1 MPDLM
6 RRRRSG
12 WVVLAVCA
20 LTASLLAVGVT
31 PATAVEE
38 KADRLASTSA
48 CEGEAETDRMFT
60 DVAEGHIFRDAINC
74 LAYHGITV
82 GTGDGTT
89 FSPSRDVTRW
99 HMALFIARAMKAA
112 GVDLGAVVDAGFTD
126 IGDAPAVSRDAINQL
141 ATNGVIPEA
150 GTYRPNDP
158 MTRADT
164 AIFLV
169 GFLNKAAPNVTITE
183 DGVIVLGTGS
193 AAAEADDHFADVRA
207 LSSPSVDRAAAALWE
222 LGVTTG
228 TAQAAAVVDPTRAP
242 LDVNYDPQRT
252 VTRGEM
258 AAFITR
264 ALAHT
269 SLAPATTTAPPGP
282 SGGSGPSGR
291 SPTTTTTAPPG
302 PSPTTTTTAPPG
314 PSPTT
319 TTTAPPGPS
328 PTTTTT
334 APPGP
339 SPTTTT
345 TAPPGPAVDACGN
358 SGETRNQRGSATMP
372 RAPTLIVTRDELGIK
387 LTWQVDTRGSTG
399 YADHFR
405 VRWAPAPGNPH
416 VAEEAVVTTTGNS
429 CRIATSRLGPG
440 VWTVAVAGVNSVGV
454 GDEEERRF
462 EGTTPSP
469 PSWTYA
475 TQQGSATVV
484 LDWRSSQ
491 DPGTGPVTGY
501 RLWWK
506 KHGRDWTSEPQAT
519 VDATVT
525 TYTVA
530 DLAPGSYWGRVAAV
544 NRVGVGS
551 AWKFQF
557 DVRNLLVLPGLDWFA
572 VTWPDTLGAAKF
584 VVEYKPQSASDW
596 ESAPDVAAGRTSKTV
611 TGLDVGSKYSI
622 RVSASDDS
630 DAVLWQFSGSAAL
643 GSIVPP
649 DLTLS
654 GFHNDL
660 LYDVAATP
668 YPLEFDQ
675 SPIWRYRVQW
685 RTADQTYSS
694 DRQEDF
700 GTRGGK
706 SSRVVYGRFVAGT
719 TYTVRVL
726 PLDINRRPLGAVE
739 SSVRIL
745 PAAEFW
751 EENVVKIYE
760 SDHPWLRQAWDK
772 KLSVTV
778 ESTWWSNPKV
788 AQYAHE
794 RVRLTKNGATWDNL
808 VEGTGFSLG
817 PVWSQHPRYPYQLV
831 AVHELAH
838 HFVMDYRVALKPG
851 PVAAGWMFFEAL
863 NSADC
868 DIVEIYAVIAAYV
881 TLKFVRDDPSRY
893 RPVGASAC
901 SPVGYPPSTES
912 QAVVKSAI
920 KGEMPQWLYDTYS
933 TDGTSDGL
941 DLDRLWADIEETS
954 IYDPRY
960 DHLVLIISPSHIAY
974 GFRDSF
980 GGFCSHTEAVR
991 LLADD
996 EASDLNPWVDGGCNT
1011 RRPRALEAA
1020 PGSNPGEIDIEWQR
1034 PFYQASP
1041 AISQYI
1047 VQWKSG
1053 SQSYDAS
1060 RQATI
1065 NALASLSHTISGLT
1079 TGNQY
1084 SIRIGASNLDAPT
1097 VFTDVDGRTR
1107 TAETTATAS

>member
-6 RRRRSG
+6 RKRRSG

-20 LTASLLAVGVT
+20 LIASLLAVGVN

-38 KADRLASTSA
+38 KADHLASTSA
-48 CEGEAETDRMFT
+48 CAGEAETDRMFT
-60 DVAEGHIFRDAINC
+60 DVPEGHIFRDAINC

-99 HMALFIARAMKAA
+99 QMALFVARAMKAA

-126 IGDAPAVSRDAINQL
+126 IGDAPAVSQDAINQL
-141 ATNGVIPEA
+141 AANGVIPEA

-158 MTRADT
+158 TTRAET
-164 AIFLV
+164 AILLV
-169 GFLNKAAPNVTITE
+169 GFLDKAAPNVTITE
-183 DGVIVLGTGS
+183 DGVIMLGTGS
-193 AAAEADDHFADVRA
+193 AATEADDHFADVRA

-228 TAQAAAVVDPTRAP
+228 TNKAAAVVDPTRAP

-252 VTRGEM
+252 VTRGAM

-269 SLAPATTTAPPGP
+269 SLAPATTTA
-282 SGGSGPSGR
+282 GGSGPSGR

-302 PSPTTTTTAPPG
+302 PSTTTTAPP
-314 PSPTT
+314 
-319 TTTAPPGPS
+319 
-328 PTTTTT
+328 
-334 APPGP
+334 
-339 SPTTTT
+339 
-345 TAPPGPAVDACGN
+345 VDA
-358 SGETRNQRGSATMP
+358 
-372 RAPTLIVTRDELGIK
+372 
-387 LTWQVDTRGSTG
+387 
-399 YADHFR
+399 
-405 VRWAPAPGNPH
+405 
-416 VAEEAVVTTTGNS
+416 
-429 CRIATSRLGPG
+429 
-440 VWTVAVAGVNSVGV
+440 
-454 GDEEERRF
+454 
-462 EGTTPSP
+462 TTPSP

-475 TQQGSATVV
+475 TQQGSGTVV
-484 LDWRSSQ
+484 LEWRSSQ

-501 RLWWK
+501 RLWWI

-519 VDATVT
+519 VDAPVT

-530 DLAPGSYWGRVAAV
+530 DMDPGSYWGRVAAV

-551 AWKFQF
+551 AWVFQF
-557 DVRNLLVLPGLDWFA
+557 DVRNLTVLPGLDWFEA
-572 VTWPDTLGAAKF
+572 TWPDTPGATKF

-596 ESAPDVAAGRTSKTV
+596 ESAPDVPAGRTSKTV

-622 RVSASDDS
+622 RVAAFDDS
-630 DAVLWQFSGSAAL
+630 DARLWQFSGSAAL
-643 GSIVPP
+643 GSIVPR
-649 DLTLS
+649 DLILN

-660 LYDVAATP
+660 QVVFGVARHV
-668 YPLEFDQ
+668 FDN
-675 SPIWRYRVQW
+675 SPIGGYRVQW
-685 RTADQTYSS
+685 RTGDQTYSS
-694 DRQEDF
+694 DRQENAHPRSRKVF
-700 GTRGGK
+700 ESLIGGLDK
-706 SSRVVYGRFVAGT
+706 DT

-726 PLDINRRPLGAVE
+726 PLDKKKRPLGAVE
-739 SSVRIL
+739 SSGRTL
-745 PAAEFW
+745 PADEFW
-751 EENVVKIYE
+751 EKHIVEIYE
-760 SDHPWLRQAWDK
+760 DNSPWLREAWAE

-778 ESTWWSNPKV
+778 KPTWFSKPDV
-788 AQYAHE
+788 AAYLLNRH
-794 RVRLTKNGATWDNL
+794 VDLTVNGATWDNL
-808 VEGTGFSLG
+808 VEGTGFLLG
-817 PVWSQHPRYPYQLV
+817 PVHRQRRVRYPYQLV

-838 HFVMDYRVALKPG
+838 HFVMDHRVARKPG
-851 PVAAGWMFFEAL
+851 PVAAGWMFLKTF
-863 NSADC
+863 SKGC
-868 DIVEIYAVIAAYV
+868 DIGEIYPEIVGYV
-881 TLKFVRDDPSRY
+881 TLKFVQDNPWRY
-893 RPVGASAC
+893 MPASGSGC
-901 SPVGYPPSTES
+901 TGVGYPPSKES

-941 DLDRLWADIEETS
+941 DLDRLWADVEEA
-954 IYDPRY
+954 
-960 DHLVLIISPSHIAY
+960 LIDRSDSPGVVTPTQIAY

-980 GGFCSHTEAVR
+980 GGFCSHAEAVR

-996 EASDLNPWVDGGCNT
+996 EAADLNPWVDGGCNT

-1041 AISQYI
+1041 TISQYI

-1065 NALASLSHTISGLT
+1065 NAPDSLSYTISGLT

-1084 SIRIGASNLDAPT
+1084 SIRIAASNLDDPT
-1097 VFTDVDGRTR
+1097 DFTDVDGRTR

>member
-6 RRRRSG
+6 KERRSG
-12 WVVLAVCA
+12 WAVLAVCA
-20 LTASLLAVGVT
+20 LIASLLAAGVN

-38 KADRLASTSA
+38 TADHLAATSA
-48 CEGEAETDRMFT
+48 CAGEAETDHMFT
-60 DVAEGHIFRDAINC
+60 DVPEGHIFRDAINC
-74 LAYHGITV
+74 IAHHGITV

-89 FSPSRDVTRW
+89 FSPNQDVTRW
-99 HMALFIARAMKAA
+99 QMALFIARAMKAA
-112 GVDLGAVVDAGFTD
+112 GLDLGAVMDAGFTD

-141 ATNGVIPEA
+141 ATNGVIAEA

-158 MTRADT
+158 TTRADM
-164 AIFLV
+164 AILLV
-169 GFLNKAAPNVTITE
+169 GFLDKAAPNVTITE
-183 DGVIVLGTGS
+183 DGAIMLGTGS

-207 LSSPSVDRAAAALWE
+207 LSPPSVDRAAAALFE

-228 TAQAAAVVDPTRAP
+228 TAQAAAVVDPTRTP

-252 VTRGEM
+252 VTRGAM

-269 SLAPATTTAPPGP
+269 SLAPATTTADPTTADPTTAEP
-282 SGGSGPSGR
+282 TTAEPSGPSG
-291 SPTTTTTAPPG
+291 
-302 PSPTTTTTAPPG
+302 PSLTGESNDRVIEPEINRVIEPESNDRVIEPEINRVIE
-314 PSPTT
+314 PEIDRQ
-319 TTTAPPGPS
+319 
-328 PTTTTT
+328 
-334 APPGP
+334 
-339 SPTTTT
+339 
-345 TAPPGPAVDACGN
+345 GPAVDACGN
-358 SGETRNQRGSATMP
+358 SGGTRPQRGSATMP
-372 RAPTLIVTRDELGIK
+372 RAPTLIVTRDELGMK

-469 PSWTYA
+469 PSWTSA

-484 LDWRSSQ
+484 WSWRSSQ

-501 RLWWK
+501 RLWWI

-519 VDATVT
+519 VDAPVT

-551 AWKFQF
+551 AWVFQF
-557 DVRNLLVLPGLDWFA
+557 RVRNLLVLPGLDWFEA
-572 VTWPDTLGAAKF
+572 TWPDTPGAAKF
-584 VVEYKPQSASDW
+584 VVEYKLQSASDW

-611 TGLDVGSKYSI
+611 TGLEVGSKYSI
-622 RVSASDDS
+622 RVSAFDDS
-630 DAVLWQFSGSAAL
+630 DVRLWQFSDSAAL

-660 LYDVAATP
+660 LYELAATP
-668 YPLEFDQ
+668 YPLEFDH
-675 SPIWRYRVQW
+675 SPVRRYRVQW
-685 RTADQTYSS
+685 RTADQTYNS
-694 DRQEDF
+694 DRQQDF

-706 SSRVVYGRFVAGT
+706 SSRVVYGRFVAET

-760 SDHPWLRQAWDK
+760 SDHPWLRQAWDE

-778 ESTWWSNPKV
+778 EPTWWSNPKV
-788 AQYAHE
+788 AQYAYE
-794 RVRLTKNGATWDNL
+794 RVRLTENGATWTNL
-808 VEGTGFSLG
+808 TKGTGFSLG
-817 PVWSQHPRYPYQLV
+817 PVWSQHPKYPYQLV

-838 HFVMDYRVALKPG
+838 HFVGDYRVAQKPG
-851 PVAAGWMFFEAL
+851 PVAAGWMFFEA
-863 NSADC
+863 STSGDC
-868 DIVEIYAVIAAYV
+868 NIFEIYAVIAAYV
-881 TLKFVRDDPSRY
+881 TLKFVRDDPWTY
-893 RPVGASAC
+893 TPVGASAC
-901 SPVGYPPSTES
+901 SPVGYPPSAKS

-941 DLDRLWADIEETS
+941 DLDQLWADIEETS
-954 IYDPRY
+954 IYDPSY
-960 DHLVLIISPSHIAY
+960 DHLVLVISPSQIAY

-980 GGFCSHTEAVR
+980 GGFCSHAEAVR

-996 EASDLNPWVDGGCNT
+996 EASDLNPWVDGGCDT

-1020 PGSNPGEIDIEWQR
+1020 PGSNPGEIDIGWQR
-1034 PFYQASP
+1034 PFYQALP
-1041 AISQYI
+1041 GISQYI

-1065 NALASLSHTISGLT
+1065 NAVASLSYTISGLT

>member
-20 LTASLLAVGVT
+20 LIASLLAVGVN

-38 KADRLASTSA
+38 KADHLASTSA
-48 CEGEAETDRMFT
+48 CAGEAETDPMFT
-60 DVAEGHIFRDAINC
+60 DVPEGHIFRDAINC

-99 HMALFIARAMKAA
+99 QMALFVARAMKAA

-141 ATNGVIPEA
+141 AANGVVPEA

-158 MTRADT
+158 MTRAEM

-169 GFLNKAAPNVTITE
+169 GFLDKAAPNVTITE
-183 DGVIVLGTGS
+183 DGVIMLGTGR

-207 LSSPSVDRAAAALWE
+207 LRWPSVDRAAAALFE

-228 TAQAAAVVDPTRAP
+228 TNKAAAVVDPARAP

-252 VTRGEM
+252 VTRGAM

-269 SLAPATTTAPPGP
+269 SLAPATTTAPPAPPGGSGP
-282 SGGSGPSGR
+282 SGGSGR

-302 PSPTTTTTAPPG
+302 PSTTTTAP

-319 TTTAPPGPS
+319 TTTAPP
-328 PTTTTT
+328 
-334 APPGP
+334 
-339 SPTTTT
+339 
-345 TAPPGPAVDACGN
+345 VDA
-358 SGETRNQRGSATMP
+358 
-372 RAPTLIVTRDELGIK
+372 
-387 LTWQVDTRGSTG
+387 
-399 YADHFR
+399 
-405 VRWAPAPGNPH
+405 
-416 VAEEAVVTTTGNS
+416 
-429 CRIATSRLGPG
+429 
-440 VWTVAVAGVNSVGV
+440 
-454 GDEEERRF
+454 
-462 EGTTPSP
+462 TTPSP
-469 PSWTYA
+469 PSWTYT

-484 LDWRSSQ
+484 LEWRSSQ

-501 RLWWK
+501 RLWWI

-519 VDATVT
+519 VDAPVT

-551 AWKFQF
+551 AWVFQF
-557 DVRNLLVLPGLDWFA
+557 DVRNLLVLPGLDWFEA
-572 VTWPDTLGAAKF
+572 TWPNTPGAAKF

-596 ESAPDVAAGRTSKTV
+596 ESAPDVPAGRTSKTV

-622 RVSASDDS
+622 RVAAFDDS
-630 DAVLWQFSGSAAL
+630 DARLWQFSGSAAL
-643 GSIVPP
+643 GSIVPR
-649 DLTLS
+649 DLTLN

-660 LYDVAATP
+660 QVVFGVARHV
-668 YPLEFDQ
+668 FDN
-675 SPIWRYRVQW
+675 SPIGGYSVQW
-685 RTADQTYSS
+685 RTGDQTYSS
-694 DRQEDF
+694 DRQENAHPRSRTVF
-700 GTRGGK
+700 ESLIGGL
-706 SSRVVYGRFVAGT
+706 AEDT

-726 PLDINRRPLGAVE
+726 PLDKKKRPLGAVE
-739 SSVRIL
+739 SSGRTL
-745 PAAEFW
+745 PADEFW
-751 EENVVKIYE
+751 EKHIVEIYE
-760 SDHPWLRQAWDK
+760 DNFPWLREAWNE

-778 ESTWWSNPKV
+778 KPTWFSKPDV
-788 AQYAHE
+788 AAYLLNRH
-794 RVRLTKNGATWDNL
+794 VDLTVNGVTWDNL
-808 VEGTGFSLG
+808 VEGTGFLLG
-817 PVWSQHPRYPYQLV
+817 PVYRQRRVRYPYQLV

-838 HFVMDYRVALKPG
+838 HFVMDHRVARKPG
-851 PVAAGWMFFEAL
+851 PVAAGWMFLKTF
-863 NSADC
+863 SKGC
-868 DIVEIYAVIAAYV
+868 DIGEIYPEIVGYV
-881 TLKFVRDDPSRY
+881 TLQFVQDNPWRY
-893 RPVGASAC
+893 MPASGSGC
-901 SPVGYPPSTES
+901 TGVGYPPSTES

-933 TDGTSDGL
+933 TNGTSDGL
-941 DLDRLWADIEETS
+941 DLDRLWADVEEA
-954 IYDPRY
+954 
-960 DHLVLIISPSHIAY
+960 LIDRSDSPGVVTPTQIAY

-980 GGFCSHTEAVR
+980 GGFCSHAEAVR

-996 EASDLNPWVDGGCNT
+996 ETADLNPWVDGGCNT

-1034 PFYQASP
+1034 PFYQALHGPSP
-1041 AISQYI
+1041 NTSC
-1047 VQWKSG
+1047 SG
-1053 SQSYDAS
+1053 NPG
-1060 RQATI
+1060 R
-1065 NALASLSHTISGLT
+1065 SHTTHRDKQRSTPQILALLHHKRPD
-1079 TGNQY
+1079 NRQPIQY
-1084 SIRIGASNLDAPT
+1084 SHSSLKSRRPDRLHRRRRTHTNRRDDRHRVIDQPRVPVGAQNIVVRADQA
-1097 VFTDVDGRTR
+1097 
-1107 TAETTATAS
+1107 

>member
-1 MPDLM
+1 M
-6 RRRRSG
+6 
-12 WVVLAVCA
+12 
-20 LTASLLAVGVT
+20 
-31 PATAVEE
+31 
-38 KADRLASTSA
+38 
-48 CEGEAETDRMFT
+48 
-60 DVAEGHIFRDAINC
+60 
-74 LAYHGITV
+74 
-82 GTGDGTT
+82 
-89 FSPSRDVTRW
+89 
-99 HMALFIARAMKAA
+99 
-112 GVDLGAVVDAGFTD
+112 
-126 IGDAPAVSRDAINQL
+126 
-141 ATNGVIPEA
+141 
-150 GTYRPNDP
+150 
-158 MTRADT
+158 
-164 AIFLV
+164 
-169 GFLNKAAPNVTITE
+169 
-183 DGVIVLGTGS
+183 
-193 AAAEADDHFADVRA
+193 
-207 LSSPSVDRAAAALWE
+207 
-222 LGVTTG
+222 
-228 TAQAAAVVDPTRAP
+228 
-242 LDVNYDPQRT
+242 
-252 VTRGEM
+252 
-258 AAFITR
+258 
-264 ALAHT
+264 
-269 SLAPATTTAPPGP
+269 
-282 SGGSGPSGR
+282 
-291 SPTTTTTAPPG
+291 
-302 PSPTTTTTAPPG
+302 
-314 PSPTT
+314 
-319 TTTAPPGPS
+319 
-328 PTTTTT
+328 
-334 APPGP
+334 
-339 SPTTTT
+339 
-345 TAPPGPAVDACGN
+345 
-358 SGETRNQRGSATMP
+358 
-372 RAPTLIVTRDELGIK
+372 
-387 LTWQVDTRGSTG
+387 
-399 YADHFR
+399 
-405 VRWAPAPGNPH
+405 
-416 VAEEAVVTTTGNS
+416 TTTGNS

-484 LDWRSSQ
+484 WSWRSSQ

-519 VDATVT
+519 VDAAVT

-530 DLAPGSYWGRVAAV
+530 DLAPGLYWGRVAAV
-544 NRVGVGS
+544 NRIGVGS
-551 AWKFQF
+551 AWEFQF
-557 DVRNLLVLPGLDWFA
+557 DVRNLLVLPGLDWFEA
-572 VTWPDTLGAAKF
+572 RWPDTPSAAKF

-596 ESAPDVAAGRTSKTV
+596 QSAPDVAAGRTSKTV

-660 LYDVAATP
+660 LYNVATTP
-668 YPLEFDQ
+668 YPLEFDP
-675 SPIWRYRVQW
+675 SPVRWYRVQW

-694 DRQEDF
+694 DRQQDF
-700 GTRGGK
+700 GTSGGK
-706 SSRVVYGRFVAGT
+706 SSRVVYGRFVADT

-751 EENVVKIYE
+751 EENIVDIYE
-760 SDHPWLRQAWDK
+760 DNSPWLRQAWDK

-778 ESTWWSNPKV
+778 EPTWWSNPKV

-794 RVRLTKNGATWDNL
+794 RVRLTKNGATWTNL
-808 VEGTGFSLG
+808 TRGTGFALG

-838 HFVMDYRVALKPG
+838 HFVMDHRVALKPG
-851 PVAAGWMFFEAL
+851 PVAAGWMFFKAL
-863 NSADC
+863 NSGDC
-868 DIVEIYAVIAAYV
+868 DIVEIYAEIAAYV
-881 TLKFVRDDPSRY
+881 TLKFVRDDPWTY
-893 RPVGASAC
+893 RPIGASAC
-901 SPVGYPPSTES
+901 SPVGYLPSTTS
-912 QAVVKSAI
+912 QTVVKSAI

-941 DLDRLWADIEETS
+941 DLDQLWADVEETS
-954 IYDPRY
+954 IYDPSY
-960 DHLVLIISPSHIAY
+960 DHLVLMISPSQIAY

-980 GGFCSHTEAVR
+980 GGFCSHAEAVR

-996 EASDLNPWVDGGCNT
+996 EAADLNPWVDGGCNT

-1065 NALASLSHTISGLT
+1065 NAVASLSYTISDLT

-1097 VFTDVDGRTR
+1097 DFTDVDGRTR

>member
-6 RRRRSG
+6 KKRRSG

-20 LTASLLAVGVT
+20 LIASLLAVGVN

-38 KADRLASTSA
+38 KADHLASTSA
-48 CEGEAETDRMFT
+48 CAGEAETDRMFT
-60 DVAEGHIFRDAINC
+60 DVPEGHIFRDAINC

-99 HMALFIARAMKAA
+99 QMALFVARAMKAA

-141 ATNGVIPEA
+141 AANGVIPEA

-158 MTRADT
+158 TTRAET
-164 AIFLV
+164 AILLV
-169 GFLNKAAPNVTITE
+169 GFLDKAAPNVTITE

-193 AAAEADDHFADVRA
+193 AATEADDHFADVRA

-228 TAQAAAVVDPTRAP
+228 TNKAAAVVDPTRAP

-252 VTRGEM
+252 VTRGAM

-269 SLAPATTTAPPGP
+269 SLAPATTTTGPGP
-282 SGGSGPSGR
+282 SGGSGS
-291 SPTTTTTAPPG
+291 SG
-302 PSPTTTTTAPPG
+302 PSPTTTTTAPPSPTTTTTAP

-319 TTTAPPGPS
+319 TTTAPPSPTTTTTAPPS

-334 APPGP
+334 APPSPTTTTTAPP

-345 TAPPGPAVDACGN
+345 TAPPSPTTTTTAPPSPTTTTTAPPVDA
-358 SGETRNQRGSATMP
+358 
-372 RAPTLIVTRDELGIK
+372 
-387 LTWQVDTRGSTG
+387 
-399 YADHFR
+399 
-405 VRWAPAPGNPH
+405 
-416 VAEEAVVTTTGNS
+416 
-429 CRIATSRLGPG
+429 
-440 VWTVAVAGVNSVGV
+440 
-454 GDEEERRF
+454 
-462 EGTTPSP
+462 TTPSP
-469 PSWTYA
+469 PSWTYT

-484 LDWRSSQ
+484 LEWRSSQ

-501 RLWWK
+501 RLWWI

-519 VDATVT
+519 VDAPVT

-530 DLAPGSYWGRVAAV
+530 DMAPGSYWGRVAAV

-551 AWKFQF
+551 AWVFQF
-557 DVRNLLVLPGLDWFA
+557 DVRNLTVLPGLDWFEA
-572 VTWPDTLGAAKF
+572 TWPDTPGATKF

-596 ESAPDVAAGRTSKTV
+596 ESAPDVPAGRTSKTV

-622 RVSASDDS
+622 RVAAFDDS
-630 DAVLWQFSGSAAL
+630 DARLWQFSGSAAL
-643 GSIVPP
+643 GSIVPR
-649 DLTLS
+649 DLILN

-660 LYDVAATP
+660 QVVFGVARHV
-668 YPLEFDQ
+668 FDN
-675 SPIWRYRVQW
+675 SPIGGYRVQW
-685 RTADQTYSS
+685 RTGDQTYSS
-694 DRQEDF
+694 DRQKNAHPRSRKVFESLI
-700 GTRGGK
+700 GGLDK
-706 SSRVVYGRFVAGT
+706 DT

-726 PLDINRRPLGAVE
+726 PLDKKKRPLGAVE
-739 SSVRIL
+739 SSGRTL
-745 PAAEFW
+745 PADEFW
-751 EENVVKIYE
+751 EKHIVEIYE
-760 SDHPWLRQAWDK
+760 DNSPWLREAWNE

-778 ESTWWSNPKV
+778 KPTWFSKPDV
-788 AQYAHE
+788 AAYLLNRH
-794 RVRLTKNGATWDNL
+794 VDLTVNGATWDNL
-808 VEGTGFSLG
+808 VEGTGFLLG
-817 PVWSQHPRYPYQLV
+817 PVYRQRRVRYPYQLV

-838 HFVMDYRVALKPG
+838 HFVMDHRVARKPG
-851 PVAAGWMFFEAL
+851 PVAAGWMFLETF
-863 NSADC
+863 SKGC
-868 DIVEIYAVIAAYV
+868 DIGEIYPEIVGYV
-881 TLKFVRDDPSRY
+881 TLKFVQDNPWRY
-893 RPVGASAC
+893 MPASGSGC
-901 SPVGYPPSTES
+901 TGVGYPPSTES

-941 DLDRLWADIEETS
+941 DLDRLWADVEEA
-954 IYDPRY
+954 
-960 DHLVLIISPSHIAY
+960 LIDRSDSPGVVTPTQIAY

-980 GGFCSHTEAVR
+980 GGFCSHAEAVR

-996 EASDLNPWVDGGCNT
+996 EAADLNPWVDGGCNT

-1041 AISQYI
+1041 TISQYI

-1065 NALASLSHTISGLT
+1065 NALDSLSYTISGLT

>member
-1 MPDLM
+1 MRDLM

-20 LTASLLAVGVT
+20 LIASLLAVGVN

-38 KADRLASTSA
+38 KADHLASTSA
-48 CEGEAETDRMFT
+48 CAGEAETDPMFT
-60 DVAEGHIFRDAINC
+60 DVPEGHIFRDAINC

-99 HMALFIARAMKAA
+99 QMALFIARAMKAA

-141 ATNGVIPEA
+141 AANGVVPEA

-158 MTRADT
+158 MTRADM

-183 DGVIVLGTGS
+183 DGVIMLGTGS

-207 LSSPSVDRAAAALWE
+207 LRWPSVDRAAAALFE

-228 TAQAAAVVDPTRAP
+228 TNKAAAVVDPARAP

-252 VTRGEM
+252 VTRGAM

-269 SLAPATTTAPPGP
+269 SLAPATTTAPPAP
-282 SGGSGPSGR
+282 PGGSGPTGGSGGSGR

-302 PSPTTTTTAPPG
+302 PSTTTTAP

-319 TTTAPPGPS
+319 TTTAPP
-328 PTTTTT
+328 
-334 APPGP
+334 
-339 SPTTTT
+339 
-345 TAPPGPAVDACGN
+345 VDA
-358 SGETRNQRGSATMP
+358 
-372 RAPTLIVTRDELGIK
+372 
-387 LTWQVDTRGSTG
+387 
-399 YADHFR
+399 
-405 VRWAPAPGNPH
+405 
-416 VAEEAVVTTTGNS
+416 
-429 CRIATSRLGPG
+429 
-440 VWTVAVAGVNSVGV
+440 
-454 GDEEERRF
+454 
-462 EGTTPSP
+462 TTPSP
-469 PSWTYA
+469 PSWTYT

-484 LDWRSSQ
+484 LEWRSSQ

-501 RLWWK
+501 RLWWI

-519 VDATVT
+519 VDAAVT

-530 DLAPGSYWGRVAAV
+530 DLAPGWYWGRVAAV

-551 AWKFQF
+551 AWVFQF
-557 DVRNLLVLPGLDWFA
+557 RVRNLTVLPGLDWFEA
-572 VTWPDTLGAAKF
+572 TWPDTPGATKF

-596 ESAPDVAAGRTSKTV
+596 ESAPDVPAGRTSKTV

-622 RVSASDDS
+622 RVAASDDS

-643 GSIVPP
+643 GSIVPR

-694 DRQEDF
+694 DRQQDF

-706 SSRVVYGRFVAGT
+706 SSRVVYGRFVADT

-726 PLDINRRPLGAVE
+726 PLDNKKRPLGAVE

-772 KLSVTV
+772 KLPVTV
-778 ESTWWSNPKV
+778 EPTWWSNPKV

-794 RVRLTKNGATWDNL
+794 RVRLTKNGVTWDNL
-808 VEGTGFSLG
+808 TRGTGFALG
-817 PVWSQHPRYPYQLV
+817 PVWSQHPIYPYQLV

-863 NSADC
+863 NSGDC
-868 DIVEIYAVIAAYV
+868 NIVEIYAEIAAYV
-881 TLKFVRDDPSRY
+881 TLKFVRDDPWKY
-893 RPVGASAC
+893 IPIGASAC
-901 SPVGYPPSTES
+901 SPVGYLPTTTS
-912 QAVVKSAI
+912 QTVVKSAI

-933 TDGTSDGL
+933 TNGTSDGL
-941 DLDRLWADIEETS
+941 DLDQLWADVEETS
-954 IYDPRY
+954 IYDPSY
-960 DHLVLIISPSHIAY
+960 DHLVLMISPSQIAY

-980 GGFCSHTEAVR
+980 GGYCSHAEAVR

-996 EASDLNPWVDGGCNT
+996 EAADLNPWVDGGCNT

-1034 PFYQASP
+1034 PFYQALP

-1065 NALASLSHTISGLT
+1065 NAVASLSYTISGLT

-1084 SIRIGASNLDAPT
+1084 SIRIAASNLDAPT

>member
-20 LTASLLAVGVT
+20 LIASLLAVGVN

-38 KADRLASTSA
+38 KADHLASTSA
-48 CEGEAETDRMFT
+48 CAGEAETDPMFT
-60 DVAEGHIFRDAINC
+60 DVPEGHIFRDAINC

-99 HMALFIARAMKAA
+99 QMALFIARAMKAA

-141 ATNGVIPEA
+141 AANGVVPEA

-158 MTRADT
+158 MTRAEM

-183 DGVIVLGTGS
+183 DGAIMLGTGS
-193 AAAEADDHFADVRA
+193 AATEADDHFADVRA
-207 LSSPSVDRAAAALWE
+207 RRWPSVDRAAAALFE

-228 TAQAAAVVDPTRAP
+228 TNKAAAVVDPTRAP

-252 VTRGEM
+252 VTRGAM

-269 SLAPATTTAPPGP
+269 SLAPATTTAPPAP
-282 SGGSGPSGR
+282 PGGSGGSGR
-291 SPTTTTTAPPG
+291 SPTTTTTAPSGPSTTTTAP
-302 PSPTTTTTAPPG
+302 PSPTTTTTAPP
-314 PSPTT
+314 
-319 TTTAPPGPS
+319 
-328 PTTTTT
+328 
-334 APPGP
+334 
-339 SPTTTT
+339 
-345 TAPPGPAVDACGN
+345 VDA
-358 SGETRNQRGSATMP
+358 
-372 RAPTLIVTRDELGIK
+372 
-387 LTWQVDTRGSTG
+387 
-399 YADHFR
+399 
-405 VRWAPAPGNPH
+405 
-416 VAEEAVVTTTGNS
+416 
-429 CRIATSRLGPG
+429 
-440 VWTVAVAGVNSVGV
+440 
-454 GDEEERRF
+454 
-462 EGTTPSP
+462 TTPSP
-469 PSWTYA
+469 PSWAYT

-484 LDWRSSQ
+484 LEWRSSQ

-501 RLWWK
+501 RLWWI
-506 KHGRDWTSEPQAT
+506 KHGRDWPSEPQAT
-519 VDATVT
+519 VDAAVT

-530 DLAPGSYWGRVAAV
+530 DLAPGWYWGRVAAV

-551 AWKFQF
+551 AWVFQF
-557 DVRNLLVLPGLDWFA
+557 DVRNLTVLPGLDWFEA
-572 VTWPDTLGAAKF
+572 TWPDTPGAAKF

-596 ESAPDVAAGRTSKTV
+596 ESAPDVPAGRTSKTV

-622 RVSASDDS
+622 RVAAFDDS

-643 GSIVPP
+643 GSIVPR

-694 DRQEDF
+694 DRQQDF

-706 SSRVVYGRFVAGT
+706 SSRVVYGRFVADT

-726 PLDINRRPLGAVE
+726 PLDNKKRPLGAVE

-772 KLSVTV
+772 KLPVTV
-778 ESTWWSNPKV
+778 EPTWWSNPKV

-794 RVRLTKNGATWDNL
+794 RVRLTKNGVTWDNL
-808 VEGTGFSLG
+808 TRGTGFALG
-817 PVWSQHPRYPYQLV
+817 PVWSQHPIYPYQLV

-863 NSADC
+863 NSGDC
-868 DIVEIYAVIAAYV
+868 NIVEIYAEIAAYV
-881 TLKFVRDDPSRY
+881 TLKFVRDDPWKY
-893 RPVGASAC
+893 IPIGASAC
-901 SPVGYPPSTES
+901 SPVGYLPTTTS
-912 QAVVKSAI
+912 QTVVKSAI

-933 TDGTSDGL
+933 TNGTSDGL
-941 DLDRLWADIEETS
+941 DLDQLWADVEETS
-954 IYDPRY
+954 IYDPSY
-960 DHLVLIISPSHIAY
+960 DHLVLMISPSQIAY

-980 GGFCSHTEAVR
+980 GGYCSHAEAVR

-996 EASDLNPWVDGGCNT
+996 EAADLNPWVDGGCNT

-1034 PFYQASP
+1034 PFYQALP

-1065 NALASLSHTISGLT
+1065 NAVASLSYTISGLT

-1084 SIRIGASNLDAPT
+1084 SIRIAASNLDAPT

>member
-6 RRRRSG
+6 RKRRSG

-20 LTASLLAVGVT
+20 LIASLLAVGVN

-38 KADRLASTSA
+38 KADHLASTSA
-48 CEGEAETDRMFT
+48 CAGEAETDRMFT
-60 DVAEGHIFRDAINC
+60 DVPEGHIFRDAINC

-99 HMALFIARAMKAA
+99 QMALFVARAMKAA

-141 ATNGVIPEA
+141 AANGVIPEA

-158 MTRADT
+158 TTRAET
-164 AIFLV
+164 AILLV
-169 GFLNKAAPNVTITE
+169 GFLDKAAPNVTITE
-183 DGVIVLGTGS
+183 DGVIMLGTGS
-193 AAAEADDHFADVRA
+193 AATEADDHFADVRA

-228 TAQAAAVVDPTRAP
+228 TNKAAAVVDPTRAP

-252 VTRGEM
+252 VTRGAM

-269 SLAPATTTAPPGP
+269 SLAPATTTA
-282 SGGSGPSGR
+282 GGSGPSGR

-302 PSPTTTTTAPPG
+302 PSTTTTAPP
-314 PSPTT
+314 
-319 TTTAPPGPS
+319 
-328 PTTTTT
+328 
-334 APPGP
+334 
-339 SPTTTT
+339 
-345 TAPPGPAVDACGN
+345 VDA
-358 SGETRNQRGSATMP
+358 
-372 RAPTLIVTRDELGIK
+372 
-387 LTWQVDTRGSTG
+387 
-399 YADHFR
+399 
-405 VRWAPAPGNPH
+405 
-416 VAEEAVVTTTGNS
+416 
-429 CRIATSRLGPG
+429 
-440 VWTVAVAGVNSVGV
+440 
-454 GDEEERRF
+454 
-462 EGTTPSP
+462 TTPSP

-475 TQQGSATVV
+475 TQQGSGTVV
-484 LDWRSSQ
+484 LEWRSSQ

-501 RLWWK
+501 RLWWI

-519 VDATVT
+519 VDAPVT

-530 DLAPGSYWGRVAAV
+530 DMDPGSYWGRVAAV

-551 AWKFQF
+551 AWVFQF
-557 DVRNLLVLPGLDWFA
+557 DVRNLTVLPGLDWFEA
-572 VTWPDTLGAAKF
+572 TWPDTPGATKF

-596 ESAPDVAAGRTSKTV
+596 ESAPDVPAGRTSKTV

-622 RVSASDDS
+622 RVAAFDDS
-630 DAVLWQFSGSAAL
+630 DARLWQFSGSAAL
-643 GSIVPP
+643 GSIVPR
-649 DLTLS
+649 DLILN

-660 LYDVAATP
+660 QVVFGVARHV
-668 YPLEFDQ
+668 FDN
-675 SPIWRYRVQW
+675 SPIGGYRVQW
-685 RTADQTYSS
+685 RTGDQTYSS
-694 DRQEDF
+694 DRQENAHPRSRKVF
-700 GTRGGK
+700 ESLIGGLDK
-706 SSRVVYGRFVAGT
+706 DT

-726 PLDINRRPLGAVE
+726 PLDKKKRPLGAVE
-739 SSVRIL
+739 SSGRTL
-745 PAAEFW
+745 PADEFW
-751 EENVVKIYE
+751 EKHIVEIYE
-760 SDHPWLRQAWDK
+760 DNSPWLREAWAE

-778 ESTWWSNPKV
+778 KPTWFSKPDV
-788 AQYAHE
+788 AAYLLNRH
-794 RVRLTKNGATWDNL
+794 VDLTVNGATWDNL
-808 VEGTGFSLG
+808 VEGTGFLLG
-817 PVWSQHPRYPYQLV
+817 PVHRQRRVRYPYQLV

-838 HFVMDYRVALKPG
+838 HFVMDHRVARKPG
-851 PVAAGWMFFEAL
+851 PVAAGWMFLKTF
-863 NSADC
+863 SKGC
-868 DIVEIYAVIAAYV
+868 DIGEIYPEIVGYV
-881 TLKFVRDDPSRY
+881 TLKFVQDNPWRY
-893 RPVGASAC
+893 MPASGSGC
-901 SPVGYPPSTES
+901 TGVGYPPSKES

-941 DLDRLWADIEETS
+941 DLDRLWADVEEA
-954 IYDPRY
+954 
-960 DHLVLIISPSHIAY
+960 LIDRSDSPGVVTPTQIAY

-980 GGFCSHTEAVR
+980 GGFCSHAEAVR

-996 EASDLNPWVDGGCNT
+996 EAADLNPWVDGGCNT

-1041 AISQYI
+1041 TISQYI

-1065 NALASLSHTISGLT
+1065 NAPDSLSYTISGLT

-1084 SIRIGASNLDAPT
+1084 SIRIAASNLDDPT
-1097 VFTDVDGRTR
+1097 DFTDVDGRTR

>member
-6 RRRRSG
+6 RGGARAG
-12 WVVLAVCA
+12 AALAVCA
-20 LTASLLAVGVT
+20 LIASLLAVGVN

-38 KADRLASTSA
+38 TADHLAAASA
-48 CEGEAETDRMFT
+48 CGGDAVTDRMFT
-60 DVAEGHIFRDAINC
+60 DVPEGHIFRDAINC
-74 LAYHGITV
+74 IAHHGITA

-89 FSPSRDVTRW
+89 FSPSDDVTRW
-99 HMALFIARAMKAA
+99 QMALFIAAAMKAA
-112 GVDLGAVVDAGFTD
+112 GVDLGAVMDAGFTD
-126 IGDAPAVSRDAINQL
+126 IGDAPAVVRDAINQL
-141 ATNGVIPEA
+141 ATNGVVPEA
-150 GTYRPNDP
+150 STYRPNDP
-158 MTRADT
+158 MTRADM

-169 GFLNKAAPNVTITE
+169 GFLDKAAPNVTIAE
-183 DGVIVLGTGS
+183 DGAIMLGTGS
-193 AAAEADDHFADVRA
+193 AAAEADDYFADVRA
-207 LSSPSVDRAAAALWE
+207 LSSPSVDRAAAALFE
-222 LGVTTG
+222 LGITAG
-228 TAQAAAVVDPTRAP
+228 TSQAAVVDPTQTP
-242 LDVNYDPQRT
+242 LDVKFDPEGT
-252 VTRGEM
+252 VTRGAM
-258 AAFITR
+258 AAFITQ

-269 SLAPATTTAPPGP
+269 SLAPATTTADPTTADP
-282 SGGSGPSGR
+282 SGPSG
-291 SPTTTTTAPPG
+291 
-302 PSPTTTTTAPPG
+302 PSLTGESNDRVIEPVIDRVIEPVIDRVIEPVIDRQ
-314 PSPTT
+314 
-319 TTTAPPGPS
+319 
-328 PTTTTT
+328 
-334 APPGP
+334 
-339 SPTTTT
+339 
-345 TAPPGPAVDACGN
+345 GPAVDACGN
-358 SGETRNQRGSATMP
+358 SRGTRPQRGSATRP
-372 RAPTLIVTRDELGIK
+372 RAPTLHVEKDELGIK
-387 LTWQVDTRGSTG
+387 LTWQVDTRNFTG

-484 LDWRSSQ
+484 WSWRSSQ

-501 RLWWK
+501 RLWWI

-519 VDATVT
+519 VDAAVT

-551 AWKFQF
+551 AWEFQF
-557 DVRNLLVLPGLDWFA
+557 RVRNLLVLPGLDWFA
-572 VTWPDTLGAAKF
+572 VTWPDTPGAAKF

-611 TGLDVGSKYSI
+611 TELDVGSKYSI

-668 YPLEFDQ
+668 YPLEFDH

-760 SDHPWLRQAWDK
+760 SDHPWLRQAWDE

-788 AQYAHE
+788 AQYEYE
-794 RVRLTKNGATWDNL
+794 RVRLTENGATWDNL
-808 VEGTGFSLG
+808 TQGIGFSLG
-817 PVWSQHPRYPYQLV
+817 PVWSQHPKYPYQLV

-838 HFVMDYRVALKPG
+838 HFVGDYRVALKPG

-863 NSADC
+863 KSGDALNSGDC
-868 DIVEIYAVIAAYV
+868 NIFEIYAVIAAYV
-881 TLKFVRDDPSRY
+881 TLKLVRDDPWKY
-893 RPVGASAC
+893 IPVGASAC
-901 SPVGYPPSTES
+901 TGVGYPPSTAS

-933 TDGTSDGL
+933 TEGTSDGL

-954 IYDPRY
+954 IYDPSY
-960 DHLVLIISPSHIAY
+960 DHLVLVISPSHIAY

-980 GGFCSHTEAVR
+980 GGYCSHAEAVR

-1065 NALASLSHTISGLT
+1065 NAVASLSYTISGLT
-1079 TGNQY
+1079 TGTQY